1 MRKIYLASIIY
12 SAQVKAKENRKSRNN
27 SSNMNENFAEIIK
40 PNSSEAELLE
50 SINLLR
56 LPRHMAII
64 MDGNGR
70 WARAR
75 GKQRIFGH
83 RAGVESVRAIVDT
96 SARLNLKAVTLYAF
110 STENWK
116 RPKAEVSGLMQMLK
130 HYLRSE
136 LKEIHRQNIKFQ
148 TIGKIEALDKS
159 VQKEIAAAVEKTAEN
174 SGTILTIALN
184 YGGRAEIVDAC
195 REAVKELLKN
205 GKSIEDLSES
215 DIERNLYTRDL
226 PEVDLL
232 VRTSGEM
239 RISNFLLWQLAYSE
253 IYVTETLFPDFR
265 RREIFAAILDFQKRQ
280 RRFGGIEN
288 Q

>member
-1 MRKIYLASIIY
+1 ML
-12 SAQVKAKENRKSRNN
+12 
-27 SSNMNENFAEIIK
+27 ENFAEVVK
-40 PNSSEAELLE
+40 SNSEDAEMLAK
-50 SINLLR
+50 IDFAR
-56 LPRHMAII
+56 LPRHVAII

-116 RPKAEVSGLMQMLK
+116 RPEAEVSALMQMLK

-136 LKEIHRQNIKFQ
+136 LKEIHQQNLKFQ
-148 TIGKIEALDKS
+148 TIGRIEALDKS
-159 VQKEIAAAVEKTAEN
+159 VQKEIADAIEKTSEN
-174 SGTILTIALN
+174 TGTVLTVALN
-184 YGGRAEIVDAC
+184 YGGRTEIVDAC
-195 REAVKELLKN
+195 REAVKKMLAD
-205 GKSIEDLSES
+205 GKSIEDLTEN
-215 DIERNLYTRDL
+215 DIEQNLYTRNL

-232 VRTSGEM
+232 IRTSGEM

-265 RREIFAAILDFQKRQ
+265 RRQIFEAILDFQKRE
-280 RRFGGIEN
+280 RRFGGIV
-288 Q
+288 

>member
-1 MRKIYLASIIY
+1 MH
-12 SAQVKAKENRKSRNN
+12 
-27 SSNMNENFAEIIK
+27 ENFREIIK
-40 PNSSEAELLE
+40 PNSEEAEMLAAID
-50 SINLLR
+50 SAR
-56 LPRHMAII
+56 LPQHIAII

-70 WARAR
+70 WAKQR

-96 SARLNLKAVTLYAF
+96 SARLNLRAVTLYAF

-116 RPKAEVSGLMQMLK
+116 RPKTEVSGLMQMLK

-148 TIGKIEALDKS
+148 TIGRIEALDKS
-159 VQKEIAAAVEKTAEN
+159 VRKEIAAATEKTAEN

-184 YGGRAEIVDAC
+184 YGGRAEIVEAC
-195 REAVKELLKN
+195 KKAVKNLLAN
-205 GKSIEDLSES
+205 DKSIENLSER
-215 DIERNLYTRDL
+215 DIEQNLYTRNL

-232 VRTSGEM
+232 IRTSGEM

-265 RREIFAAILDFQKRQ
+265 RREIFEAILDFQKRE
-280 RRFGGIEN
+280 RRFGGIIN
-288 Q
+288 QG

>member
-1 MRKIYLASIIY
+1 MR
-12 SAQVKAKENRKSRNN
+12 
-27 SSNMNENFAEIIK
+27 ENFAEVVK
-40 PNSSEAELLE
+40 PNSEEAGMLAA
-50 SINLLR
+50 IDFAC
-56 LPRHMAII
+56 LPQHVAII

-70 WARAR
+70 WAKQR
-75 GKQRIFGH
+75 GQQRIFGH
-83 RAGVESVRAIVDT
+83 RAGTESVRAIVDT

-148 TIGKIEALDKS
+148 TIGRIEALDKS
-159 VQKEIAAAVEKTAEN
+159 VQKEIASAKKKTATN
-174 SGTILTIALN
+174 TGTILTVALN

-195 REAVKELLKN
+195 RKAVKNLLTS
-205 GKSIEDLSES
+205 GKAIEDLSEN
-215 DIERNLYTRDL
+215 DIEQNLYTQNL

-232 VRTSGEM
+232 IRTSGEM

-265 RREIFAAILDFQKRQ
+265 RREIFEAILDFQKRE
-280 RRFGGIEN
+280 RRFGGITKQE
-288 Q
+288 

>member
-1 MRKIYLASIIY
+1 MR
-12 SAQVKAKENRKSRNN
+12 
-27 SSNMNENFAEIIK
+27 ENFSKVVK
-40 PNSSEAELLE
+40 PDSEEAEMLAA
-50 SINLLR
+50 IDFAR
-56 LPRHMAII
+56 LPAHVAII

-116 RPKAEVSGLMQMLK
+116 RPAREVSGLMQMLK

-136 LKEIHRQNIKFQ
+136 LNELHRQNIKFQ

-159 VQKEIAAAVEKTAEN
+159 VQKEIARATEKTAAN
-174 SGTILTIALN
+174 AGTILTIALN

-195 REAVKELLKN
+195 RAAVKNLLAD
-205 GKSIEDLSES
+205 GKSVEDLSEN
-215 DIERNLYTRDL
+215 DIEENLYTKNL

-232 VRTSGEM
+232 IRTSGEM

-265 RREIFAAILDFQKRQ
+265 RREIFAAMLDFQKRE
-280 RRFGGIEN
+280 RRFGAVGN
-288 Q
+288 QA